1 MKKQKFIDTKIFCS
15 HVYYI
20 YNNKWLKL
28 FKNILNNDLEK
39 NNDFNLKKYISSNEE
54 TLNFSDYITSLSL
67 EILNS
72 QGYDLKKYS
81 LKVNELVLN
90 KFSTKKLLSEDVKL
104 NPEGH
109 ISGYYFLECDDK
121 TPYPLFHDPRPS
133 KAMIQ
138 LPQKNIKEVNESSDK
153 VRFNIIPG
161 SLILF
166 NSYLPCELPIGDNLS
181 KFSFV
186 TFNIKAYPIKFLR

>member
-1 MKKQKFIDTKIFCS
+1 MKKQKFIDTKIFS
-15 HVYYI
+15 SSVYYI
-20 YNNKWLKL
+20 YKNKWLKL
-28 FKNILNNDLEK
+28 FKDILNNDLEK
-39 NNDFNLKKYISSNEE
+39 DNAFNLRKDISDNKK
-54 TLNFSDYITSLSL
+54 TFNFSDYITSLSL

-81 LKVNELVLN
+81 LKVNDLILN
-90 KFSTKKLLSEDVKL
+90 KFSTKRLFNEDVKL
-104 NPEGH
+104 NPQGH

-133 KAMIQ
+133 KAMIE
-138 LPQKNIKEVNESSDK
+138 LPQKNIKEVDQSSDK

-166 NSYLPCELPIGDNLS
+166 NSYIPCELPMGSKLN
-181 KFSFV
+181 KFSFIS
-186 TFNIKAYPIKFLR
+186 FNIKAYPIKFLR